1 MAQNENYSVVDLR
14 IGTEE
19 QFNAK
24 VGTLPAGTL
33 FGITDS
39 TVSKADLSTDL
50 KNEING
56 KYTKPSDGIP
66 KSDLASG
73 VQTSLGK
80 ADTALQSHQTVKL
93 ESGTNNGTLKLIVNG
108 TATDNV
114 AVTNLGSAAF
124 TATSNYATAAQG
136 AKADSAV
143 QKPSNPSTESAIT
156 INSSGTISTKPLT
169 SITGKSEVAVSS
181 TQPTNPD
188 EILWINPDGNS
199 KYESLIDSKY
209 TKPEGGIP
217 KSDLSSEV
225 QASLDKADTAL
236 QSHQTITTGS
246 VNGTISVGG
255 TNVSVKGLGSL
266 AYKNALTKSDVGLG
280 NVDNTSD
287 EAKPIS
293 AATQTALNGKVNT
306 TTTVNGHALSSNIT
320 ITKSNVG
327 LGSVVNAGQDSTPT
341 ANSTNYVTSGGVKSY
356 VDTATSILR
365 AYPVGA
371 IYISYNSTDP
381 GDLFGGSWAQLKDRF
396 LLGAGDSY
404 TARST
409 GGEATHTLTESEMPQ
424 HSHTDRISWLDD
436 QKTNNPLGANN
447 YLLTIIS
454 SPNNARVDD
463 PQAHVGL
470 TGGSQAHNNMPPYLT
485 VYMWRRIS

>member
-1 MAQNENYSVVDLR
+1 MAQNENYSQVDLR
-14 IGTEE
+14 VGTEE

-33 FGITDS
+33 FGTTDS

-56 KYTKPSDGIP
+56 KINKPANP
-66 KSDLASG
+66 
-73 VQTSLGK
+73 TS
-80 ADTALQSHQTVKL
+80 
-93 ESGTNNGTLKLIVNG
+93 
-108 TATDNV
+108 
-114 AVTNLGSAAF
+114 
-124 TATSNYATAAQG
+124 
-136 AKADSAV
+136 DSAV
-143 QKPSNPSTESAIT
+143 V
-156 INSSGTISTKPLT
+156 INSSGEISTKPLND
-169 SITGKSEVAVSS
+169 ITGKAEVSVSTTQPDADSSEV
-181 TQPTNPD
+181 
-188 EILWINPDGNS
+188 LWINPNGNS
-199 KYESLIDSKY
+199 KYQSLIDSKY

-225 QASLDKADTAL
+225 QASRNKANTAL

-266 AYKNALTKSDVGLG
+266 AYKSSLTKSDVGLG

-293 AATQTALNGKVNT
+293 TAMQAALNGKVNT

-327 LGSVVNAGQDSTPT
+327 LGLVVNAGQDTAPT
-341 ANSTNYVTSGGVKSY
+341 DNSSNYVTSGGVKTY
-356 VDTATSILR
+356 VDIASSVLK

-371 IYISYNSTDP
+371 IYISVNQTDP
-381 GDLFGGSWAQLKDRF
+381 GDLFGGSWTQLKDRF
-396 LLGAGDSY
+396 LLGAGDTY
-404 TARST
+404 VAGRT
-409 GGEATHTLTESEMPQ
+409 GGEATHTLTESEMPE
-424 HSHTDRISWLDD
+424 HSHSARIDWLDD

-447 YLLTIIS
+447 YPLTIIS

-485 VYMWRRIS
+485 VYMWKRVS